1 MLIWDRLGLHK
12 EGTLSFTDSVALF
25 FEIYPQKQTA
35 LKSFFAAED
44 QFSWKKLRAGLDAKF
59 DELQANAKASEFKH
73 FTQKHPK
80 NEIKVE
86 LLPEHLR
93 NEYAKL
99 GPIIRRVSQLQA
111 RLKYAPT
118 NADRFEIAKEI
129 VELVGQRRA
138 IFTMID
144 SFNQSGFYETPVVAE
159 KVPVDATKLRNY
171 ETEDKLRK
179 LMSRRSK
186 AKGKPEKLAE
196 YNDIEKQIAELRATR
211 YL

>member
-1 MLIWDRLGLHK
+1 
-12 EGTLSFTDSVALF
+12 
-25 FEIYPQKQTA
+25 
-35 LKSFFAAED
+35 
-44 QFSWKKLRAGLDAKF
+44 
-59 DELQANAKASEFKH
+59 
-73 FTQKHPK
+73 
-80 NEIKVE
+80 
-86 LLPEHLR
+86 
-93 NEYAKL
+93 
-99 GPIIRRVSQLQA
+99 
-111 RLKYAPT
+111 
-118 NADRFEIAKEI
+118 
-129 VELVGQRRA
+129 
-138 IFTMID
+138 MID

>member
-12 EGTLSFTDSVALF
+12 EGALSFTESVALF
-25 FEIYPQKQTA
+25 FTIYPEKETA
-35 LKSFFAAED
+35 LKRFFESED
-44 QFSWKKLRAGLDAKF
+44 QFSWKKLRTGLDAKYN
-59 DELQANAKASEFKH
+59 ELQANAKASEFKH
-73 FTQKHPK
+73 FTPKHPK
-80 NEIKVE
+80 NEIKLD
-86 LLPEHLR
+86 LLPNHLR
-93 NEYAKL
+93 VEYAKL

-111 RLKYAPT
+111 RLKCAPT
-118 NADRFEIAKEI
+118 NADRFELAKEI
-129 VELVGQRRA
+129 VDLVGQRRA

-144 SFNQSGFYETPVVAE
+144 SFNQSGFYETPKPIE
-159 KVPVDATKLRNY
+159 KIPVDVTKLRNY

-196 YNDIEKQIAELRATR
+196 YNDLEKQIAELRATR